1 MLMIITVKTST
12 GSYDIV
18 LERGALNRLSEIC
31 DIKKRALIVTD
42 DGVPKE
48 YSQIVSEQ
56 FENSV
61 IKTIPQGE
69 KSKNFETY
77 KELLEIMCENDFSRY
92 DCVVAVGGGVVGD
105 MSGFAASTYMRGITF
120 YNIPTTL
127 LSQVDSSIGGKTAID
142 FGGYKNI
149 VGAFYQPAKVIID
162 PEVLKTLSI
171 RHFNNGLAES
181 IKMGATS
188 DASLFE
194 LIENKNAYDEIDK
207 VIEKSLL
214 VKKAVVEEDEKEQ
227 GLRRVLNFGH
237 TVGHAI
243 ETATGLADLLHGE
256 CVALGMLAFSSDN
269 VRTRLVEVFKKYSLP
284 YTINITPEELTNA
297 LRHDKKADSVG
308 VNAVEVNN
316 IGKFNFRFVEF
327 SEFDEIIKEAY
338 IK

>member
-1 MLMIITVKTST
+1 MIITVKTST

-18 LERGALNRLSEIC
+18 LERGALNKLSEIC
-31 DIKKRALIVTD
+31 DVKKHALIVTD
-42 DGVPKE
+42 DGVPQE
-48 YSQIVSEQ
+48 YSQIVSKQ

-69 KSKNFETY
+69 KSKNFVTY

-149 VGAFYQPAKVIID
+149 VGAFYQPTKVIID
-162 PEVLKTLSI
+162 PEVLKTLST
-171 RHFNNGLAES
+171 RQFNNGLAES

-243 ETATGLADLLHGE
+243 ETATGLGDLLHGE

-269 VRTRLVEVFKKYSLP
+269 VRTRLVEVLKKYSLP
-284 YTINITPEELTNA
+284 YAINITPEELTNA

-308 VNAVEVNN
+308 VNAVEVSD

>member
-1 MLMIITVKTST
+1 MIITVKAST

-18 LERGALNRLSEIC
+18 LERGALKRINELC
-31 DIKKRALIVTD
+31 DVKKRALIVTD
-42 DGVPKE
+42 DGVPAE
-48 YSQIVSEQ
+48 YSTLVSKQ
-56 FENSV
+56 FPDSI

-69 KSKNFETY
+69 KSKNFDTY
-77 KELLEIMCENDFSRY
+77 KELLEVLCENDFSRN

-105 MSGFAASTYMRGITF
+105 MSGFVASTYMRGITF

-149 VGAFYQPAKVIID
+149 VGAFYQPSKVIID
-162 PEVLKTLSI
+162 PEVLKTLSL
-171 RHFNNGLAES
+171 RQFNNGLAES

-194 LIENKNAYDEIDK
+194 LIDNQNAYENVDK

-214 VKKAVVEEDEKEQ
+214 IKKDVVEQDEKEQ

-243 ETATGLADLLHGE
+243 ETATDLGDLLHGE
-256 CVALGMLAFSSDN
+256 CVALGMLALSSEQT
-269 VRTRLVEVFKKYSLP
+269 RSRLVEVFKKYSLP
-284 YTINITPEELTNA
+284 YCISITPEA
-297 LRHDKKADSVG
+297 LSSALKHDKKAAADG
-308 VNAVEVNN
+308 VNVVKVNN
-316 IGKFNFRFVEF
+316 IGSF
-327 SEFDEIIKEAY
+327 EFDFMNFTELEKTIKEAY
-338 IK
+338 